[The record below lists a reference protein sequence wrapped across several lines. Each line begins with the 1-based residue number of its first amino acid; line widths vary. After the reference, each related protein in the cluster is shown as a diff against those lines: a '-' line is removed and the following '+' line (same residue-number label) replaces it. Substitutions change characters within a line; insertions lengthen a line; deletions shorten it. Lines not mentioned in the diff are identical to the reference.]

1 MTKLKVLFSLFLAM
15 ALAACGGGGSATG
28 SGGFVNQAGVADVV
42 IVLSAPT
49 IANDGT
55 QTVTATATALDANR
69 NSLPNVTITIAVD
82 SGTATVTN
90 STTTA
95 TSGVTATIGVG
106 GNATPRTIKVTATNG
121 GIVRSADLKVID
133 VGTSTVTA
141 SDLVLVLSAS
151 SIPNNGTSTV
161 TATATALDGKRNALP
176 GASVAITVDNGAVV
190 RANSTITDTT
200 GVVSGAVTIGSDRS
214 LRTIKVTATSGSIS
228 RTATLAVTDSSSGDT
243 PVAADLSLAL
253 SSPNLVNS
261 GTSTILATA
270 TAVDKNRNALPGIP
284 ITIAVDASALATVSG
299 PVTNAAGVV
308 TANVGIGAD
317 RSNRLV
323 TVTATS
329 GTLTRSASFRVIGAR
344 LTSSLSPLVT
354 AGSDGNQIEFT
365 LVDTN
370 STAMPGQSISVTAP
384 GLPSATGTTDL
395 NGKYVFTYKAPSAT
409 GLLVVTASAAGDTR
423 VETVQVQTGGGSVPQ
438 ASEKPLSASVAPTP
452 STVSVNA
459 PGSSTNQVELRA
471 LFVGTNNQPIS
482 KIRVRFDLDGNLTN
496 SDAQISWLGG
506 DYAYSDATGVARGTL
521 IPRERSSPT
530 NGVTVRACWD
540 VGDFP
545 ITSCPNAARA
555 TMTITSEALS
565 VNIRTNELV
574 KIGSTKL
581 TYIKEFVVM
590 VVDAAGVAKPDVTI
604 TPSVDLPSYYKG
616 YYVYNSIAK
625 RWNQILTLAND
636 ESYQWSE
643 EGRRWGKVA
652 PPIGPLLNG
661 TEGPQPSCPN
671 EDVNRNG
678 VREAPTYS
686 ATAVPPAL
694 ASRQEDLNWNGDL
707 DPRKAD
713 VAIKMVGSNKT
724 DSNGLAVVQIEYG
737 KSVATWVDFV
747 ITVTASG
754 ISGTEA
760 RARYSGLLYGLGNL
774 PAASVDVTDENV
786 APAFVISPYGRGTV
800 CTDTK

>member
-1 MTKLKVLFSLFLAM
+1 MTKLKLLFSLLMSM
-15 ALAACGGGGSATG
+15 ALVACGGGGSATG
-28 SGGFVNQAGVADVV
+28 AGGFVNQAGVADVV
-42 IVLSAPT
+42 IVLSAAT
-49 IANDGT
+49 IANDGS
-55 QTVTATATALDANR
+55 QTVTATATALDSNR
-69 NSLPNVTITIAVD
+69 NSLPNVVITVAVD
-82 SGTATVTN
+82 SGSATVTN

-106 GNATPRTIKVTATNG
+106 GNATPRTIKVTASNG

-133 VGTSTVTA
+133 VGVSTVTA
-141 SDLVLVLSAS
+141 SDVVLVLSAS
-151 SIPNNGTSTV
+151 SIANSGTATV
-161 TATATALDGKRNALP
+161 TATATALDGKRNVLP
-176 GASVAITVDNGAVV
+176 GAAMALTVDSGAVV
-190 RANSTITDTT
+190 RANSTITDVT
-200 GVVSGAVTIGSDRS
+200 GVVTGAVTIGADRT

-228 RTATLAVTDSSSGDT
+228 RTVTLAVTDSTSGDT
-243 PVAADLSLAL
+243 PVASDLTLVL
-253 SSPNLVNS
+253 NSPNLVNS

-270 TAVDKNRNALPGIP
+270 TAVDKNRNALAGIP

-299 PVTNAAGVV
+299 AVTNATGVV
-308 TANVGIGAD
+308 TANVAIGAD
-317 RSNRLV
+317 RSNRVV

-370 STAMPGQSISVTAP
+370 STAMPGQSISVTAA

-409 GLLVVTASAAGDTR
+409 GPLVVTASAAGDTR
-423 VETVQVQTGGGSVPQ
+423 SETVLVQIGGGSVPQ
-438 ASEKPLSASVAPTP
+438 ASEKPLSASITPTP

-459 PGSSTNQVELRA
+459 PGTNTNQIELRA
-471 LFVGTNNQPIS
+471 LFVGVNNQPIS
-482 KIRVRFDLDGNLTN
+482 RIRVRFDLDGNLTN
-496 SDAQISWLGG
+496 SDAVPTWLGG

-521 IPRERSSPT
+521 TPRDRSSPT
-530 NGVTVRACWD
+530 NGITVRACWD

-545 ITSCPNAARA
+545 ITSCPNAVRA
-555 TMTITSEALS
+555 TLTITSEALS

-574 KIGSTKL
+574 KIGPTKL
-581 TYIKEFVVM
+581 TYIKEYVVM
-590 VVDAAGVAKPDVTI
+590 VVDSAGVAKPDVLI

-625 RWNQILTLAND
+625 RWVQILTLASD
-636 ESYQWSE
+636 EAYAWAE
-643 EGRRWGKVA
+643 EGRRWNKVA
-652 PPIGPLLNG
+652 APIGPLFG
-661 TEGPQPSCPN
+661 SAEGPQPSCPN

-678 VREAPTYS
+678 VREAPTFS
-686 ATAVPPAL
+686 PTGTAPAL
-694 ASRQEDLNWNGDL
+694 ASRQEDLNWNGEL
-707 DPRKAD
+707 DPRKSD

-724 DSNGLAVVQIEYG
+724 DANGLAVVQIEYG

-754 ISGTEA
+754 VSGTES

-774 PAASVDVTDENV
+774 PSASVDVTDENV